1 MSAGNY
7 FETRRK
13 AFNLRTKDVTAT
25 YTTRAGGASD
35 NFIEDRVITSTDPSA
50 SFTVTVSNGTYEGQR
65 FLATFLS
72 DASSVTVT
80 IDPALGDTAN
90 YAMTAAGDYVI
101 LQWSNATTGWVT
113 IKEVTT

>member
-13 AFNLRTKDVTAT
+13 AYNLRTKAVTAT
-25 YTTRAGGASD
+25 YTTRAGGASN
-35 NFIEDRVITSTDPSA
+35 NFIEDRVVTVTDPTA
-50 SFTVTVSNGTYEGQR
+50 SFTITVSNGIYEGQQ

-72 DASSVTVT
+72 DASGVTVKV
-80 IDPALGDTAN
+80 DPALGDTAD
-90 YAMTAAGDYVI
+90 YDMTAAGDYVI
-101 LQWSNATTGWVT
+101 LKWTNATIGWVT